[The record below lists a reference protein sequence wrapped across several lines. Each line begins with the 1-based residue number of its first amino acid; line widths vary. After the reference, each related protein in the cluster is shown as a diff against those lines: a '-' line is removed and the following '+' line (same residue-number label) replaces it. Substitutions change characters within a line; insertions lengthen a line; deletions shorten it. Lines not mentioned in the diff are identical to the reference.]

1 MISPQLGLSLHD
13 EIFIDNFAGGGG
25 ASTGIERAIR
35 RSVDEALNHD
45 RKALAMHRMNHP
57 TTRHHCENIMNAD
70 PLKIAGQRRVG
81 GIWFSPDCKH
91 FSKAKGGKP
100 RNKKIRGLAW
110 SVMHWVNVLGR
121 RPAGKPRVIYLEN
134 VEEFQTWCPLLP
146 DGIPNTWRKGWFFR
160 CFIGALR
167 RRGYVVEW
175 RELRACDYGA
185 PTIRKR
191 LFLIA
196 RCDGLPIVWP
206 EVTHAAPANV
216 VKGVKPYRTMAEC
229 IDFSLPC
236 PSIFL
241 TREQARAVRCIRPLA
256 SSTMARVAKGV
267 DRYVLKAKRPF
278 IVNTRNGERE
288 GQSPRVRDINQPG
301 WTVTAEGS
309 QHGLVVPVVA
319 HAQHG
324 GGARP
329 ADAPLHTVTAS
340 AKDQNQLIAG
350 TLAHIAHGETDK
362 NGKKRGRGARDVREP
377 APTVLASNDLGAVAC
392 HLTKFNTGATGAAL
406 DEPGPTITANSF
418 VKRPGGAAPLG
429 FVAAGM
435 VKLSGS
441 PDDHAPGHAVEEPG
455 HTIRAGGQHHGVIAA
470 YVAQHNGGANG
481 HQTIGH
487 PVDAPA
493 STISSKGSQQ
503 QLVGCTAIPYY
514 GSEEDGCGVEEPA
527 RTVTTRDRFGI
538 APCIGAPHPISPEQ
552 EAGAR
557 RVAAFLR
564 EHGVQ
569 FDGEFASLTMRG
581 EVYVI
586 VDIGMRM
593 LKPRELYLAQG
604 FPGGYII
611 DRGLDE
617 DATGRAFE
625 IILTGTEQVRMVGN
639 SVSPPMAEALV
650 AANNPEM
657 RVEEMAA

>member
-1 MISPQLGLSLHD
+1 MLTPQLGLSLHD

-110 SVMHWVNVLGR
+110 SVLHWVNVLGR

-167 RRGYVVEW
+167 RRGYTVEW

-196 RCDGLPIVWP
+196 RCDGLPIIWP

-278 IVNTRNGERE
+278 IVELTHQGNDGVASVDQPVKTLTAAHRGEKALV
-288 GQSPRVRDINQPG
+288 SPLVANVANSKTTGRGPNAWPASEPARTITTSPG
-301 WTVTAEGS
+301 FA
-309 QHGLVVPVVA
+309 VVAPVIA
-319 HAQHG
+319 HAQHARRGEQPGNARG
-324 GGARP
+324 GDGSMTYHSSPRLRITIAY
-329 ADAPLHTVTAS
+329 AS
-340 AKDQNQLIAG
+340 AM
-350 TLAHIAHGETDK
+350 
-362 NGKKRGRGARDVREP
+362 
-377 APTVLASNDLGAVAC
+377 
-392 HLTKFNTGATGAAL
+392 
-406 DEPGPTITANSF
+406 ITAAANSGVSMMF
-418 VKRPGGAAPLG
+418 ICRKRVRPRIGTPRFFATVNFFNEKSSARLQVIGYTPSRRAPDCVNLCYSAGGAA
-429 FVAAGM
+429 
-435 VKLSGS
+435 
-441 PDDHAPGHAVEEPG
+441 
-455 HTIRAGGQHHGVIAA
+455 
-470 YVAQHNGGANG
+470 
-481 HQTIGH
+481 
-487 PVDAPA
+487 
-493 STISSKGSQQ
+493 
-503 QLVGCTAIPYY
+503 
-514 GSEEDGCGVEEPA
+514 
-527 RTVTTRDRFGI
+527 
-538 APCIGAPHPISPEQ
+538 
-552 EAGAR
+552 
-557 RVAAFLR
+557 
-564 EHGVQ
+564 
-569 FDGEFASLTMRG
+569 
-581 EVYVI
+581 
-586 VDIGMRM
+586 
-593 LKPRELYLAQG
+593 
-604 FPGGYII
+604 
-611 DRGLDE
+611 
-617 DATGRAFE
+617 
-625 IILTGTEQVRMVGN
+625 
-639 SVSPPMAEALV
+639 
-650 AANNPEM
+650 
-657 RVEEMAA
+657 